1 MRIFLPPIFAVACV
15 RFRAECVD
23 GRMVATWLLD
33 KLFNQCEYIGPSD
46 VAQAGHNFN
55 EP

>member
-1 MRIFLPPIFAVACV
+1 MRISLPSIFAVACV
-15 RFRAECVD
+15 RFRTECVD

-33 KLFNQCEYIGPSD
+33 NLFNQCEYIGSRD
-46 VAQAGHNFN
+46 GAQAGHDFH